1 MATKLE
7 SRPEANQE
15 PTYQIQVHAPGRP
28 PKHPKDKI
36 NIPIRCL
43 TTMRMARKIDQAA
56 GAVRHTSLSNYLRL
70 ALYNQLKSDGL
81 LVNEEDLKDA
91 TWNDL
96 RLAGLV

>member
-7 SRPEANQE
+7 PRSDAKKEV
-15 PTYQIQVHAPGRP
+15 TYDYQLHAPGRP
-28 PKHPKDKI
+28 PKHPQDKI

-43 TTMRMARKIDQAA
+43 TTFRMARKINQAA
-56 GAVRHTSLSNYLRL
+56 GSLRHITLSNYLRL

-81 LVNEEDLKDA
+81 LVNEDDLKDA